1 VDVCRYLALGAGLGL
16 AAGSSPGP
24 LLTLTMTA
32 TLERGL
38 GAGLRVA
45 LAPLLTDAP
54 LVALC
59 VVVLGQLPPSV
70 IVTLTLA
77 GGFLVLGLGVRTLT
91 TASSP
96 SSAVDSAA
104 SAGDLWRGA
113 LVNVLSPHPWLFWIG
128 VGGPHLVQGWRID
141 PLAGVGL
148 LAGFYGL
155 LIGVKVVVAVI
166 VARTRRRLGTEG
178 LRRARIGGGL
188 LLVGLGLLLLADGI
202 LAATGSER

>member
-1 VDVCRYLALGAGLGL
+1 MDILRYLALGAGLGL

-24 LLTLTMTA
+24 LLALTMTA

-59 VVVLGQLPPSV
+59 VVVLGQLAAAT

-77 GGFLVLGLGVRTLT
+77 GGVLVMGLGVRTLT
-91 TASSP
+91 ASGEEVP
-96 SSAVDSAA
+96 PEAA
-104 SAGDLWRGA
+104 SDAGDLWRGA

-141 PLAGVGL
+141 PVAAIGF

-155 LIGVKVVVAVI
+155 LVGVKIAVAVM
-166 VARTRRRLGTEG
+166 VARTRRRLGGEG
-178 LRRARIGGGL
+178 LRRARISGGL
-188 LLVGLGLLLLADGI
+188 LLVGLGLLLVVEGI
-202 LAATGSER
+202 ARVAG